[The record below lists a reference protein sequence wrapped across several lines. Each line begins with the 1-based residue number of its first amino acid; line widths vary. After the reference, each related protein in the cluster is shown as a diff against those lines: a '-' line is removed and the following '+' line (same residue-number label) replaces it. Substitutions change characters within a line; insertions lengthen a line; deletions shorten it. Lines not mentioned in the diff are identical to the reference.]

1 MLVGFLLGDIVNFLG
16 VNTNGF
22 SILELHITYGAYG
35 ISSQLDIRMTIVKMA
50 FEIGVRTNDHITNT
64 TLELFTFR
72 INTSYIP

>member
-1 MLVGFLLGDIVNFLG
+1 MLVGFLLGDIVNFLA

-35 ISSQLDIRMTIVKMA
+35 ISSQLDIRIVKMA

-72 INTSYIP
+72 INTSYIHR